1 MKLIKKILS
10 VFLCLTVIIG
20 SLSVGSFSVSAA
32 SVKGNRGADGKG
44 FIYKKTAE
52 YTYTDANGK
61 KHSQHYEGWENFK
74 VHFFAPSGKTLNF
87 LDYTQRAYCIE
98 PDKASELTSSATVK
112 STSQSAA
119 WKQLTTAQQNAV
131 NLILSWG
138 FGGFESPSEN
148 KVHYYYATQLLIF
161 EIVAGKRNAS
171 TVGTFTTSA
180 TSVKK
185 TFSSLAQGMYYIKA
199 TNYPAGVKSV
209 TNSVVSLPYY
219 NNGWVYSINAID
231 LATKVNDGD
240 VVTGKTITNS
250 TKDNTNFTDVSLG
263 DTVNFEI
270 KSSTAGSSEMKL
282 KSYTVYDEMSAGLTL
297 DKDSVKVALLNA
309 QGSKVADLASSDY
322 ALNVTSEVDG
332 KATTFNVSIAN
343 AYLQKNDFY
352 AENVAFTSV
361 TYSAKLNKYAVA
373 GKTGNPNTETKLVY
387 SNKNGVESEV
397 NGNTVYVYT
406 FAVTT
411 NKTDTDGK
419 ALEGAEFSLFKTEE
433 DATAL
438 TNAIASGVSDKT
450 GKVTY
455 YNTSKEEIKL
465 ASGKYYIVET
475 KAPTGYNIYG
485 KVIPV
490 TIDVTYSTTFVDG
503 SYITNC
509 PTDGT
514 ASVDV
519 KDTKVV
525 VPQTGGAGT
534 VMFYILGTAFAL
546 GGIATLL
553 IRRRVKATNK

>member
-1 MKLIKKILS
+1 MKKKITRIMTAMVLAVMM
-10 VFLCLTVIIG
+10 VFTAIP
-20 SLSVGSFSVSAA
+20 FASAA
-32 SVKGNRGADGKG
+32 TNANALDETKKVSFTLNCSKPGYTFTV
-44 FIYKKTAE
+44 YKVAELKT
-52 YTYTDANGK
+52 T
-61 KHSQHYEGWENFK
+61 ENPYK
-74 VHFFAPSGKTLNF
+74 TGYDSLIPSISDEILSGKTSSVLSA
-87 LDYTQRAYCIE
+87 LDG
-98 PDKASELTSSATVK
+98 LSSIP
-112 STSQSAA
+112 ST
-119 WKQLTTAQQNAV
+119 
-131 NLILSWG
+131 
-138 FGGFESPSEN
+138 
-148 KVHYYYATQLLIF
+148 
-161 EIVAGKRNAS
+161 AS

-209 TNSVVSLPYY
+209 TNSVIALPYY
-219 NNGWVYSINAID
+219 NNGWVYTYKAID

-250 TKDNTNFTDVSLG
+250 TKDNTNYTDVSLG

-270 KSSTAGSSEMKL
+270 KSSTAGSSTMKL
-282 KSYTVYDEMSAGLTL
+282 KSYSVYDEMSAGLTL

-309 QGSKVADLASSDY
+309 QGQKVNETDLAPSDY
-322 ALNVTSEVDG
+322 TLNVTSEVDG
-332 KATTFNVSIAN
+332 KATTFNVALTN

-352 AENVAFTSV
+352 AKGVTYTSV
-361 TYSAKLNKYAVA
+361 TYSAKLNKYAVT

-411 NKTDTDGK
+411 NKTDTAGK
-419 ALEGAEFSLFKTEE
+419 ALKGAEFSLFKTEE

-455 YNTSKEEIKL
+455 CNTSKEEIKL

-490 TIDVTYSTTFVDG
+490 TIDVTYGATFVDG

-525 VPQTGGAGT
+525 VPQTGGVGT
-534 VMFYILGTAFAL
+534 VMFYILGTALFV
-546 GGIATLL
+546 GGLATLL
-553 IRRRVKATNK
+553 IRRKVRATNK

>member
-1 MKLIKKILS
+1 MKKLFKITPIIMAVILIILS
-10 VFLCLTVIIG
+10 SIHFA
-20 SLSVGSFSVSAA
+20 SAA
-32 SVKGNRGADGKG
+32 TNQLDESRKVSFTLKCAKPGYT
-44 FIYKKTAE
+44 FTVYKVAELKTTENPYKTAYDSLIPSISDE
-52 YTYTDANGK
+52 IL
-61 KHSQHYEGWENFK
+61 
-74 VHFFAPSGKTLNF
+74 SGKTSSVLAA
-87 LDYTQRAYCIE
+87 LDGITTM
-98 PDKASELTSSATVK
+98 PSSA
-112 STSQSAA
+112 S
-119 WKQLTTAQQNAV
+119 
-131 NLILSWG
+131 I
-138 FGGFESPSEN
+138 
-148 KVHYYYATQLLIF
+148 
-161 EIVAGKRNAS
+161 
-171 TVGTFTTSA
+171 VGTFTTSA
-180 TSVKK
+180 TSTTK
-185 TFSSLAQGMYYIKA
+185 TLSSLVQGMYYIKA

-209 TNSVVSLPYY
+209 TNSVIALPYY
-219 NNGWVYSINAID
+219 NSGWVYTYKTID
-231 LATKVNDGD
+231 LAAKVNDGD
-240 VVTGKTITNS
+240 VTTGKTITNS

-270 KSSTAGSSEMKL
+270 KSSTAGSTEMKL

-309 QGSKVADLASSDY
+309 QGQKVNETDLAPSDY
-322 ALNVTSEVDG
+322 TLNVTSEVDG
-332 KATTFNVSIAN
+332 KATTFNVALTN
-343 AYLQKNDFY
+343 TYLQKNDFY
-352 AENVAFTSV
+352 AEGVTYTSV

-411 NKTDTDGK
+411 NKTDTAGK

-490 TIDVTYSTTFVDG
+490 TIDVTYGATFVDG

-519 KDTKVV
+519 KDTKILL
-525 VPQTGGAGT
+525 PQTGGAGT
-534 VMFYILGTAFAL
+534 MMFYVAGAALAL
-546 GGIATLL
+546 GGIIVLVL
-553 IRRRVKATNK
+553 RKVKKHN